1 MIRVKRGVVAKSKHK
16 KWLDAA
22 KGFYGRSKNCYRVA
36 RRVVEKAMT
45 YNYVHRK
52 LLKRDMRRAWI
63 LRINAAARECG
74 IRYSEFMHTLTKHM
88 NIDINR
94 KMLAYMVT
102 EHADNFKT
110 LVLDVIK
117 YRETHGLLT
126 NKVMTFSH
134 ADIIA

>member
-22 KGFYGRSKNCYRVA
+22 KGYYGRSKSCYRIA
-36 RRVVEKAMT
+36 RRSVEKAMT
-45 YNYVHRK
+45 YNYIHRK

-63 LRINAAARECG
+63 LRINSAARECG
-74 IRYSEFMHTLTKHM
+74 IRYSDFIHTTKLM

-102 EHADNFKT
+102 EHAESFKQ
-110 LVLDVIK
+110 LVLDVMQ
-117 YRETHGLLT
+117 YRESHGLLT
-126 NKVMTFSH
+126 NKVLTFSH
-134 ADIIA
+134 LAVAA